1 MYEELIGALKKCG
14 YPGDVHYC
22 RDCFLSDSGMTCRM
36 KKLLPAAADAIEE
49 LSKKRV
55 GTWHRVKATQRSY
68 SFVCNSC
75 GFMYPYLTRC
85 CPNCGVEYIDE
96 EPPKEET

>member
-1 MYEELIGALKKCG
+1 MYDELIKRLRECTAEMNGEKTLW
-14 YPGDVHYC
+14 HQ
-22 RDCFLSDSGMTCRM
+22 
-36 KKLLPAAADAIEE
+36 AADAIEE

-55 GTWHRVKATQRSY
+55 GTWHRVKASQRSY

-75 GFMYPYLTRC
+75 GSMYPYLTRC

-96 EPPKEET
+96 EPPKEG

>member
-1 MYEELIGALKKCG
+1 MMYEDLIKRLRTHNGMALNETL
-14 YPGDVHYC
+14 DE
-22 RDCFLSDSGMTCRM
+22 
-36 KKLLPAAADAIEE
+36 AADAIEE

-96 EPPKEET
+96 EPLVVD